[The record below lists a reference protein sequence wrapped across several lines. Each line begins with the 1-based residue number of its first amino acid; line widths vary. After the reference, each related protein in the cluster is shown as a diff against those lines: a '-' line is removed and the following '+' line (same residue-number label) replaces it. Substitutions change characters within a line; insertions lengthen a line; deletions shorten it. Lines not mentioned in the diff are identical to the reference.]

1 MTQLA
6 AILQGDRTDFE
17 LIQLALETLA
27 NIMTFEAN
35 NDQGKRRV
43 SPIIITGLF

>member
-6 AILQGDRTDFE
+6 AILQGDRTDSE

-35 NDQGKRRV
+35 NDQGKPRIPTV
-43 SPIIITGLF
+43 TVV